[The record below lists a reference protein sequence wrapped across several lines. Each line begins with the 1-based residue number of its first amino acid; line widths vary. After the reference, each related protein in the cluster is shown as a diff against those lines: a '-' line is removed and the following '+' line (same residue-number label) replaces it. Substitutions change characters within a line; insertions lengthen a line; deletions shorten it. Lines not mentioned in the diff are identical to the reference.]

1 MSESAP
7 DAVQRAEAVA
17 EARGR
22 AAELAERRLA
32 DARADARSLAQQN
45 EKLNATLR
53 EARESLLQL
62 RGQLDALSNPPQAH
76 GVVLGMPDPGLA
88 DVSVGG
94 RVLRVA
100 VGPEL
105 DPATLRPGAAVL
117 LNEAMMLVAL
127 APDPVQLDVLVVR
140 DVLADGR
147 LLVGGGG
154 DDEHLITAG
163 PDVAGVQPGQSV
175 AADRRA
181 GIALWVVER
190 SDVNE
195 LLLDE
200 VPDVDYSDIGGMA
213 GQIGQIRDAVEL
225 PFLHRD
231 LFARY
236 QLPAPKGVLLYG
248 PPGCG
253 KTMIAKAVANSL
265 GDQLG
270 GGVGSHFLNIKGPEL
285 LNKYVGETERQ
296 IRVIFATARE
306 HAADGRPVIVFFDEM
321 DSLFRTR
328 GSGVSSDMES
338 TVVPQLLSE
347 IDGVESLSNV
357 IIIGA
362 TNREDLIDPAI
373 LRPGRLDVKIK
384 LDRPDAAAAHEIL
397 ERYLT
402 AQTPLWF
409 GDVGGV
415 RHPGGDVRHPGER
428 RDLDGG
434 VRHPGSGV
442 RHPGSGVRH
451 PGERRDLEAQP
462 AEDLRHTLIRATVE
476 TLYAETDENRF
487 LEVTYASGDREVL
500 FVKDFVS
507 GAMLANIVG
516 RAKKAAIKQVLAGGE
531 DGVRLQHLLDAC
543 ADEIAENEDLPN
555 TTNPDD
561 WARISGRKGERITFM
576 RTLRGG
582 RQVSL

>member
-1 MSESAP
+1 MNASGDP
-7 DAVQRAEAVA
+7 LAEARELA

-32 DARADARSLAQQN
+32 NARADARALAQTN
-45 EKLNATLR
+45 EKLNTTLR
-53 EARESLLQL
+53 EARESLVALRDQL
-62 RGQLDALSNPPQAH
+62 EALSTPPQAH
-76 GVVLGMPDPGLA
+76 GVLVGVAGDGLV

-100 VGPEL
+100 VAPEVADAEL
-105 DPATLRPGAAVL
+105 GAGVPVL
-117 LNEAMMLVAL
+117 LNEAMMLVGLGPEPA
-127 APDPVQLDVLVVR
+127 QLDVVIVK

-147 LLVGGGG
+147 LLVAGGG
-154 DDEHLITAG
+154 DDEHVVTAASG
-163 PDVAGVQPGQSV
+163 AAGAQPGQSV

-181 GIALWVVER
+181 GVALWVVER
-190 SDVNE
+190 TEVND

-200 VPDVDYSDIGGMA
+200 VPEVDYSDIGGLG
-213 GQIGQIRDAVEL
+213 GQIEQIRDAVEL

-231 LFARY
+231 LYARY

-265 GDQLG
+265 AEQVG

-347 IDGVESLSNV
+347 IDGVEGLSNV

-384 LDRPDAAAAHEIL
+384 LDRPDAASAEEIL
-397 ERYLT
+397 DKYL
-402 AQTPLWF
+402 
-409 GDVGGV
+409 
-415 RHPGGDVRHPGER
+415 
-428 RDLDGG
+428 
-434 VRHPGSGV
+434 
-442 RHPGSGVRH
+442 
-451 PGERRDLEAQP
+451 
-462 AEDLRHTLIRATVE
+462 TVE
-476 TLYAETDENRF
+476 TPLRLADDADAEAYRRRLVEATVAVLYAETDENRF

-500 FVKDFVS
+500 YVKDFVS
-507 GAMLANIVG
+507 GAMLANVVG
-516 RAKKAAIKQVLAGGE
+516 RAKKAAIKEVLAGGP
-531 DGVRLQHLLDAC
+531 DGVRVEHLIEAC
-543 ADEIAENEDLPN
+543 AAEIAENEDLPN

-582 RQVSL
+582 RQVSP

>member
-1 MSESAP
+1 MSVP
-7 DAVQRAEAVA
+7 GDPLAEARELA

-22 AAELAERRLA
+22 AVELAERRLA
-32 DARADARSLAQQN
+32 NARADARSLAQAN

-53 EARESLLQL
+53 EARGSLVGLREQL
-62 RGQLDALSNPPQAH
+62 EALSNPPQAH
-76 GVVLGMPDPGLA
+76 GVVVGVPGEGVA

-100 VGPEL
+100 VVPEVSGEGL
-105 DPATLRPGAAVL
+105 QPGAPVL
-117 LNEAMMLVAL
+117 LNEAMMLVGL
-127 APDPVQLDVLVVR
+127 APEAAQLDVVLVK

-147 LLVGGGG
+147 LLVSGGG
-154 DDEHLITAG
+154 DDEHLLTASPEASG
-163 PDVAGVQPGQSV
+163 AQPGQSV

-181 GIALWVVER
+181 GIGLWVVER
-190 SDVNE
+190 TEVND

-200 VPDVDYSDIGGMA
+200 VPDVDYADIGGLG
-213 GQIGQIRDAVEL
+213 GQIEQIRDAVEL

-231 LFARY
+231 LYARY

-265 GDQLG
+265 AEQVG

-347 IDGVESLSNV
+347 IDGVEGLSNV

-384 LDRPDAAAAHEIL
+384 LDRPDAASAAEIL
-397 ERYLT
+397 GKYLT
-402 AQTPLWF
+402 AEVPLRTP
-409 GDVGGV
+409 GDPGEPDPG
-415 RHPGGDVRHPGER
+415 RPGEPNLGLHGESHPRHPGER
-428 RDLDGG
+428 RDLTTA
-434 VRHPGSGV
+434 
-442 RHPGSGVRH
+442 
-451 PGERRDLEAQP
+451 EYRRQ
-462 AEDLRHTLIRATVE
+462 LIEATVE
-476 TLYAETDENRF
+476 ALYATTDENRF

-500 FVKDFVS
+500 YVKDFVS

-516 RAKKAAIKQVLAGGE
+516 RAKKSAIKEVLAGGP
-531 DGVRLQHLLDAC
+531 DGVRLEHLLGAC
-543 ADEIAENEDLPN
+543 ADEVAENEDLPN

-576 RTLRGG
+576 RTLRGA
-582 RQVSL
+582 RQVNP

>member
-1 MSESAP
+1 MSSVPQDPLE
-7 DAVQRAEAVA
+7 RAEAVA

-53 EARESLLQL
+53 EARESLLALREQL
-62 RGQLDALSNPPQAH
+62 AALSNPPEAH
-76 GVVLGMPDPGLA
+76 GLVVGLPREGLA

-94 RVLRVA
+94 RTLRVA
-100 VGPEL
+100 IAPEL
-105 DPATLRPGAAVL
+105 PAASLQVGSSVL
-117 LNEAMMLVAL
+117 LNEAMMLVELGPSPA
-127 APDPVQLDVLVVR
+127 QLDVVVVR
-140 DVLADGR
+140 DVLADGT

-154 DDEHLITAG
+154 EDEHLLTAG
-163 PDVAGVQPGQSV
+163 PAVTDVQPGQSV

-181 GIALWVVER
+181 GVALAVVER
-190 SDVNE
+190 SDVTD

-200 VPDVDYSDIGGMA
+200 MPDVDYADIGGL
-213 GQIGQIRDAVEL
+213 GEQIEQIRDAVEL

-265 GDQLG
+265 AEKVG
-270 GGVGSHFLNIKGPEL
+270 GAAGSHFLNIKGPEL

-296 IRVIFATARE
+296 IRVIFGTARD

-347 IDGVESLSNV
+347 IDGVEALTNV

-373 LRPGRLDVKIK
+373 LRPGRLDAKIK
-384 LDRPDAAAAHEIL
+384 LDRPNARAAAEIL
-397 ERYLT
+397 AKYLT
-402 AQTPLWF
+402 AAIPLSAVQSD
-409 GDVGGV
+409 GDPQ
-415 RHPGGDVRHPGER
+415 RQR
-428 RDLDGG
+428 L
-434 VRHPGSGV
+434 
-442 RHPGSGVRH
+442 
-451 PGERRDLEAQP
+451 A
-462 AEDLRHTLIRATVE
+462 LIDATVDQ
-476 TLYAETDENRF
+476 LYRRTDANRF

-500 FVKDFVS
+500 YVSDFVS
-507 GAMLANIVG
+507 GAMLANVVG
-516 RAKKAAIKQVLAGGE
+516 RAKKAAIKDVLAGRP
-531 DGVRLQHLLDAC
+531 DGLLLDHLLDAC
-543 ADEIAENEDLPN
+543 ADEVAEYEDLPI

-582 RQVSL
+582 RQVNL

>member
-1 MSESAP
+1 MSVP
-7 DAVQRAEAVA
+7 GDPLAEARALA

-32 DARADARSLAQQN
+32 DARADTRSLAQQN
-45 EKLNATLR
+45 EKLNTTLR
-53 EARESLLQL
+53 EARESLLGLRAQL
-62 RGQLDALSNPPQAH
+62 EALSNPPQAH
-76 GVVLGMPDPGLA
+76 GVVVGVAEDGLV

-100 VGPEL
+100 VGPDVGDGL
-105 DPATLRPGAAVL
+105 AVGASVL
-117 LNEAMMLVAL
+117 LNEAMMLVGL
-127 APDPVQLDVLVVR
+127 GPSPVQLDVVVVK

-147 LLVGGGG
+147 LLVAGGG
-154 DDEHLITAG
+154 DDEQLVSAASGAAG
-163 PDVAGVQPGQSV
+163 AQAGASV
-175 AADRRA
+175 AVDRRA
-181 GIALWVVER
+181 GIALSVVER
-190 SDVNE
+190 TEVND

-200 VPDVDYSDIGGMA
+200 VPDVDYTDIGGLG
-213 GQIGQIRDAVEL
+213 GQIEQIRDAVEL

-231 LFARY
+231 LYARY
-236 QLPAPKGVLLYG
+236 RLPAPKGVLLYG

-265 GDQLG
+265 AEQVG

-347 IDGVESLSNV
+347 IDGVEGLSNV

-384 LDRPDAAAAHEIL
+384 LDRPDAVAAGEIL
-397 ERYLT
+397 GKYLT
-402 AQTPLWF
+402 VETPLNL
-409 GDVGGV
+409 GA
-415 RHPGGDVRHPGER
+415 PRHPGER
-428 RDLDGG
+428 RDLPDAE
-434 VRHPGSGV
+434 VTEQAR
-442 RHPGSGVRH
+442 
-451 PGERRDLEAQP
+451 EAAEECRRA
-462 AEDLRHTLIRATVE
+462 LIEATVE
-476 TLYAETDENRF
+476 VLYAETDDNRF

-500 FVKDFVS
+500 YVKDFVS
-507 GAMLANIVG
+507 GAMLANVVG
-516 RAKKAAIKQVLAGGE
+516 RAKKAAIKEVLAGGP
-531 DGVRLQHLLDAC
+531 DGVRLEHLLSAC

-582 RQVSL
+582 RQVNP

>member
-270 GGVGSHFLNIKGPEL
+270 GVGSHFLNIKGPEL

-402 AQTPLWF
+402 AQTPLWLGEVGHH
-409 GDVGGV
+409 GDG
-415 RHPGGDVRHPGER
+415 RPGEG
-428 RDLDGG
+428 RDLD
-434 VRHPGSGV
+434 
-442 RHPGSGVRH
+442 
-451 PGERRDLEAQP
+451 AQP
-462 AEDLRHTLIRATVE
+462 AEDLRHSLIRATVE

-507 GAMLANIVG
+507 GAMLANIIG

>member
-1 MSESAP
+1 MTVPQDPVEAAQARA
-7 DAVQRAEAVA
+7 DARE
-17 EARGR
+17 R
-22 AAELAERRLA
+22 AAEIAERRLA

-45 EKLNATLR
+45 EKLNVTLR
-53 EARESLLQL
+53 EARESLLAMRAQL
-62 RGQLDALSNPPQAH
+62 EALSNPPQAH
-76 GVVLGMPDPGLA
+76 GVVLGVPEPGLA

-100 VGPEL
+100 VSPDLTE
-105 DPATLRPGAAVL
+105 PQLRAGSSVL
-117 LNEAMMLVAL
+117 LNEAMMLVATGPE
-127 APDPVQLDVLVVR
+127 AAQFDVVVVR

-154 DDEHLITAG
+154 DDEHLLTAAAALG
-163 PDVAGVQPGQSV
+163 EVQPGQSV

-181 GIALWVVER
+181 GLALWVVER

-200 VPDVDYSDIGGMA
+200 VPDVDYADIGGLGA
-213 GQIGQIRDAVEL
+213 QIEQIRDAVEL

-231 LFARY
+231 LYARY

-265 GDQLG
+265 AEQVG

-347 IDGVESLSNV
+347 IDGVEGLTNV

-373 LRPGRLDVKIK
+373 LRPGRLDSKIK
-384 LDRPDAAAAHEIL
+384 LDRPDAAAAREIL
-397 ERYLT
+397 AKYLT
-402 AQTPLWF
+402 DETPLNP
-409 GDVGGV
+409 GDSS
-415 RHPGGDVRHPGER
+415 RDPGDPSRHPGER
-428 RDLDGG
+428 RDL
-434 VRHPGSGV
+434 PT
-442 RHPGSGVRH
+442 
-451 PGERRDLEAQP
+451 QP
-462 AEDLRHTLIRATVE
+462 AADFRQALIDATVE
-476 TLYAETDENRF
+476 RLYSTSDENRF

-500 FVKDFVS
+500 FVKDFTS

-516 RAKKAAIKQVLAGGE
+516 RAKKAAIKDVLAGGD
-531 DGVRLQHLLDAC
+531 DGVRLDHLLTAC

-582 RQVSL
+582 RQVNQ

>member
-1 MSESAP
+1 MTVPQDPVEAAQARA
-7 DAVQRAEAVA
+7 DARE
-17 EARGR
+17 R
-22 AAELAERRLA
+22 AAEIAERRLA

-45 EKLNATLR
+45 EKLNVTLR
-53 EARESLLQL
+53 EARESLLAMRAQL
-62 RGQLDALSNPPQAH
+62 EALSNPPQAH
-76 GVVLGMPDPGLA
+76 GVVLGVPEPGLA

-100 VGPEL
+100 VSPDLTE
-105 DPATLRPGAAVL
+105 PQLRAGSSVL
-117 LNEAMMLVAL
+117 LNEAMMLVGVGPQPSQFDL
-127 APDPVQLDVLVVR
+127 VVVR
-140 DVLADGR
+140 DVLGDGR

-154 DDEHLITAG
+154 DDEHLLTAASALG
-163 PDVAGVQPGQSV
+163 EVQPGQSV

-181 GIALWVVER
+181 GLALWVVER

-200 VPDVDYSDIGGMA
+200 VPDVDYADIGGLGA
-213 GQIGQIRDAVEL
+213 QIEQIRDAVEL

-231 LFARY
+231 LYARY

-265 GDQLG
+265 AEQVG

-347 IDGVESLSNV
+347 IDGVEGLTNV

-373 LRPGRLDVKIK
+373 LRPGRLDSKSK
-384 LDRPDAAAAHEIL
+384 LDRPDAAAAREIL
-397 ERYLT
+397 AKYLT
-402 AQTPLWF
+402 DETPLNP
-409 GDVGGV
+409 GDSS
-415 RHPGGDVRHPGER
+415 RDPGDPSRHPGER
-428 RDLDGG
+428 RDL
-434 VRHPGSGV
+434 PT
-442 RHPGSGVRH
+442 
-451 PGERRDLEAQP
+451 QP
-462 AEDLRHTLIRATVE
+462 AADFRQALIDATVE
-476 TLYAETDENRF
+476 RLYSTSDENRF

-500 FVKDFVS
+500 FVKDFTS

-516 RAKKAAIKQVLAGGE
+516 RAKKAAIKDVLAGGD
-531 DGVRLQHLLDAC
+531 DGVRLDHLLTAC

-582 RQVSL
+582 RQVNQ

>member
-1 MSESAP
+1 MTVPQDPVEAAQARA
-7 DAVQRAEAVA
+7 DARE
-17 EARGR
+17 R
-22 AAELAERRLA
+22 AAEIAERRLA

-45 EKLNATLR
+45 EKLNVTLR
-53 EARESLLQL
+53 EARESLLAMRAQL
-62 RGQLDALSNPPQAH
+62 EALSNPPQAH
-76 GVVLGMPDPGLA
+76 GVVLGVPEPGLA

-100 VGPEL
+100 VSPDLTE
-105 DPATLRPGAAVL
+105 PQLRAGSSVL
-117 LNEAMMLVAL
+117 LNEAMMLVGVG
-127 APDPVQLDVLVVR
+127 PQPSQFDVVVVR
-140 DVLADGR
+140 DVLGDGR

-154 DDEHLITAG
+154 DDEHLLTAAAALG
-163 PDVAGVQPGQSV
+163 EVQPGQSV

-181 GIALWVVER
+181 GLALWVVER

-200 VPDVDYSDIGGMA
+200 VPDVDYADIGGLGA
-213 GQIGQIRDAVEL
+213 QIEQIRDAVEL

-231 LFARY
+231 LYARY

-265 GDQLG
+265 AEQVG
-270 GGVGSHFLNIKGPEL
+270 GGMGSHFLNIKGPEL

-347 IDGVESLSNV
+347 IDGVEGLTNV

-373 LRPGRLDVKIK
+373 LRPGRLDSKIK
-384 LDRPDAAAAHEIL
+384 LDRPDAAAAREIL
-397 ERYLT
+397 AKYLT
-402 AQTPLWF
+402 DETPLNP
-409 GDVGGV
+409 GDSS
-415 RHPGGDVRHPGER
+415 RDPGDPSRHPGER
-428 RDLDGG
+428 RDL
-434 VRHPGSGV
+434 PT
-442 RHPGSGVRH
+442 
-451 PGERRDLEAQP
+451 QP
-462 AEDLRHTLIRATVE
+462 AADFRQALIDATVE
-476 TLYAETDENRF
+476 RLYSTSDENRF

-500 FVKDFVS
+500 FVKDFTS

-516 RAKKAAIKQVLAGGE
+516 RAKKAAIKDVLAGGD
-531 DGVRLQHLLDAC
+531 DGVRLDHLLTAC

-582 RQVSL
+582 RQVNQ

>member
-1 MSESAP
+1 MTPPLDELAQ
-7 DAVQRAEAVA
+7 ARALA

-32 DARADARSLAQQN
+32 DARADTRSLAQQN

-53 EARESLLQL
+53 EARETLLSLRAQL
-62 RGQLDALSNPPQAH
+62 EALANPPQAH
-76 GVVLGMPDPGLA
+76 GLVVGEPGAGLA
-88 DVSVGG
+88 DVTVGG

-100 VGPEL
+100 LGPEV
-105 DPATLRPGAAVL
+105 DAGAVPIGTPVL
-117 LNEAMMLVAL
+117 LNEAMMLVGL
-127 APDPVQLDVLVVR
+127 APAPAQQELVVVS

-147 LLVGGGG
+147 LLVTGS
-154 DDEHLITAG
+154 AG
-163 PDVAGVQPGQSV
+163 EESLLVAAPALTGIKAGQTV

-181 GIALWVVER
+181 GVALSVVER
-190 SDVNE
+190 TEVND

-200 VPDVDYSDIGGMA
+200 VPDVDYADIGGLA
-213 GQIGQIRDAVEL
+213 RQIEQIRDAVEL

-231 LFARY
+231 LYARY

-265 GDQLG
+265 GAQL

-384 LDRPDAAAAHEIL
+384 LDRPDAAAAAEIL
-397 ERYLT
+397 AKYLT
-402 AQTPLWF
+402 ATVPMAL
-409 GDVGGV
+409 GAS
-415 RHPGGDVRHPGER
+415 GGDPDGTR
-428 RDLDGG
+428 R
-434 VRHPGSGV
+434 
-442 RHPGSGVRH
+442 
-451 PGERRDLEAQP
+451 A
-462 AEDLRHTLIRATVE
+462 LIDATVDQ
-476 TLYAETDENRF
+476 LYRRSDTNRF

-500 FVKDFVS
+500 YVSDFVS
-507 GAMLANIVG
+507 GAMLANVVG
-516 RAKKAAIKQVLAGGE
+516 RAKKAAIKDVLAGRP
-531 DGVRLQHLLDAC
+531 DGLLLDHLLQAC
-543 ADEIAENEDLPN
+543 ADEVAENEDLPN

-582 RQVSL
+582 RQVQP

>member
-1 MSESAP
+1 MTVPQDPVEAAQARA
-7 DAVQRAEAVA
+7 DARE
-17 EARGR
+17 R
-22 AAELAERRLA
+22 AAEIAERRLA

-45 EKLNATLR
+45 EKLNVTLR
-53 EARESLLQL
+53 EARESLLAMRAQL
-62 RGQLDALSNPPQAH
+62 EALSNPPQAH
-76 GVVLGMPDPGLA
+76 GVVLGVPEPGLA

-100 VGPEL
+100 VSPDLTE
-105 DPATLRPGAAVL
+105 PQLRAGSSVL
-117 LNEAMMLVAL
+117 LNEAMMLVGVG
-127 APDPVQLDVLVVR
+127 PQPSQFDVVVVR
-140 DVLADGR
+140 DVLGDGR

-154 DDEHLITAG
+154 DDEHLLTAASALG
-163 PDVAGVQPGQSV
+163 EVQPGQSV

-181 GIALWVVER
+181 GLALWVVER

-200 VPDVDYSDIGGMA
+200 VPDVDYADIGGLGA
-213 GQIGQIRDAVEL
+213 QIEQIRDAVEL

-231 LFARY
+231 LYARY

-265 GDQLG
+265 AEQVG

-347 IDGVESLSNV
+347 IDGVEGLTNV

-373 LRPGRLDVKIK
+373 LRPGRLDSKIK
-384 LDRPDAAAAHEIL
+384 LDRPDAAAAREIL
-397 ERYLT
+397 AKYLT
-402 AQTPLWF
+402 DETPLNP
-409 GDVGGV
+409 GDSS
-415 RHPGGDVRHPGER
+415 RDPGDPSRHPGER
-428 RDLDGG
+428 RDL
-434 VRHPGSGV
+434 PT
-442 RHPGSGVRH
+442 
-451 PGERRDLEAQP
+451 QP
-462 AEDLRHTLIRATVE
+462 AADFRQALIDATVE
-476 TLYAETDENRF
+476 RLYSTSDENKF

-500 FVKDFVS
+500 FVKDFTS

-516 RAKKAAIKQVLAGGE
+516 RAKKAAIKDVLAGGD
-531 DGVRLQHLLDAC
+531 DGVRLDHLLTAC

-582 RQVSL
+582 RQVNQ

>member
-1 MSESAP
+1 MSSVPQDPLE
-7 DAVQRAEAVA
+7 RAEAVA

-53 EARESLLQL
+53 EARESLLALREQL
-62 RGQLDALSNPPQAH
+62 AALSNPPQAH
-76 GVVLGMPDPGLA
+76 GLVVGLPREGLA

-94 RVLRVA
+94 RTLRVA
-100 VGPEL
+100 IAPEL
-105 DPATLRPGAAVL
+105 PAASLQVGSPVL
-117 LNEAMMLVAL
+117 LNEAMMLVELGPSPA
-127 APDPVQLDVLVVR
+127 QLDVVVVR
-140 DVLADGR
+140 DVLADGT

-154 DDEHLITAG
+154 EDEHLLTAG
-163 PDVAGVQPGQSV
+163 PAVTDVQPGQSV

-181 GIALWVVER
+181 GVALAVVER
-190 SDVNE
+190 SDVTD

-200 VPDVDYSDIGGMA
+200 MPDVDYADIGGL
-213 GQIGQIRDAVEL
+213 GEQIEQIRDAVEL

-265 GDQLG
+265 AEKVG
-270 GGVGSHFLNIKGPEL
+270 GAAGSHFLNIKGPEL

-296 IRVIFATARE
+296 IRVIFGTARD

-347 IDGVESLSNV
+347 IDGVEALTNV

-384 LDRPDAAAAHEIL
+384 LDRPNARAAAEIL
-397 ERYLT
+397 AKYLT
-402 AQTPLWF
+402 AAIPLSAVQS
-409 GDVGGV
+409 GDDPQ
-415 RHPGGDVRHPGER
+415 RQRQ
-428 RDLDGG
+428 
-434 VRHPGSGV
+434 
-442 RHPGSGVRH
+442 
-451 PGERRDLEAQP
+451 A
-462 AEDLRHTLIRATVE
+462 LIDATVDQ
-476 TLYAETDENRF
+476 LYRRTDANRF

-500 FVKDFVS
+500 YVSDFVS
-507 GAMLANIVG
+507 GAMLANVVG
-516 RAKKAAIKQVLAGGE
+516 RAKKAAIKDVLAGRP
-531 DGVRLQHLLDAC
+531 DGLLLDHLLDAC
-543 ADEIAENEDLPN
+543 ADEVAENEDLPN

-582 RQVSL
+582 RQVNL

>member
-1 MSESAP
+1 MTVPQDPVEAAQARA
-7 DAVQRAEAVA
+7 DARE
-17 EARGR
+17 R
-22 AAELAERRLA
+22 AAEIAERRLA

-45 EKLNATLR
+45 EKLNVTLR
-53 EARESLLQL
+53 EARESLLAMRAQL
-62 RGQLDALSNPPQAH
+62 EALSNPPQAH
-76 GVVLGMPDPGLA
+76 GVVLGVPEPGLA

-100 VGPEL
+100 VSPDLTE
-105 DPATLRPGAAVL
+105 PQLRAGSSVL
-117 LNEAMMLVAL
+117 LNEAMMLVGVG
-127 APDPVQLDVLVVR
+127 PQPSQFDVVVVR
-140 DVLADGR
+140 DVLGDGR

-154 DDEHLITAG
+154 DDEHLLTAASALG
-163 PDVAGVQPGQSV
+163 EVQPGQSV

-181 GIALWVVER
+181 GLALWVVER

-200 VPDVDYSDIGGMA
+200 VPDVDYADIGGLGA
-213 GQIGQIRDAVEL
+213 QIEQIRDAVEL

-231 LFARY
+231 LYARY

-265 GDQLG
+265 AEQVG

-347 IDGVESLSNV
+347 IDGVEGLTNV

-373 LRPGRLDVKIK
+373 LRPGRLDSKIK
-384 LDRPDAAAAHEIL
+384 LDRPDAAAAREIL
-397 ERYLT
+397 AKYLT
-402 AQTPLWF
+402 DETPLNP
-409 GDVGGV
+409 GDSS
-415 RHPGGDVRHPGER
+415 RDPGDPSRHPGER
-428 RDLDGG
+428 RDL
-434 VRHPGSGV
+434 PT
-442 RHPGSGVRH
+442 
-451 PGERRDLEAQP
+451 QP
-462 AEDLRHTLIRATVE
+462 AADFRQALIDATVE
-476 TLYAETDENRF
+476 RLYSTSDENRF

-500 FVKDFVS
+500 FVKDFTS

-516 RAKKAAIKQVLAGGE
+516 RAKKAAIKDVLAGGD
-531 DGVRLQHLLDAC
+531 DGVRLDHLLTAC

-582 RQVSL
+582 RQVNQ

>member
-1 MSESAP
+1 MTVPQDPVEAAQARA
-7 DAVQRAEAVA
+7 DARE
-17 EARGR
+17 R
-22 AAELAERRLA
+22 AAEIAERRLA

-45 EKLNATLR
+45 EKLNATLC
-53 EARESLLQL
+53 EARESLLAMRAQL
-62 RGQLDALSNPPQAH
+62 EALSNPPQAH
-76 GVVLGMPDPGLA
+76 GVVLGVPEPGLA

-100 VGPEL
+100 VSPDLTE
-105 DPATLRPGAAVL
+105 PQLRAGSSVL
-117 LNEAMMLVAL
+117 LNEAMMLVATGPE
-127 APDPVQLDVLVVR
+127 AAQFDVVVVR

-154 DDEHLITAG
+154 DDEHLLTAAAALG
-163 PDVAGVQPGQSV
+163 EVQPGQSV

-181 GIALWVVER
+181 GLALWVVER

-200 VPDVDYSDIGGMA
+200 VPDVDYADIGGLGA
-213 GQIGQIRDAVEL
+213 QIEQIRDAVEL

-231 LFARY
+231 LYARY

-265 GDQLG
+265 AEQVG

-347 IDGVESLSNV
+347 IDGVEGLTNV

-373 LRPGRLDVKIK
+373 LRPGRLDSKIK
-384 LDRPDAAAAHEIL
+384 LDRPDAAAAREIL
-397 ERYLT
+397 AKYLT
-402 AQTPLWF
+402 DETPLNP
-409 GDVGGV
+409 GDSS
-415 RHPGGDVRHPGER
+415 RDPGDPSRHPGER
-428 RDLDGG
+428 RDL
-434 VRHPGSGV
+434 PT
-442 RHPGSGVRH
+442 
-451 PGERRDLEAQP
+451 QP
-462 AEDLRHTLIRATVE
+462 AADFRQALIDATVE
-476 TLYAETDENRF
+476 RLYSTSDENKF

-500 FVKDFVS
+500 FVKDFTS

-516 RAKKAAIKQVLAGGE
+516 RAKKAAIKDVLAGGD
-531 DGVRLQHLLDAC
+531 DGVRLDHLLTAC

-582 RQVSL
+582 RQVNQ

>member
-1 MSESAP
+1 MSSVPQDPVEA
-7 DAVQRAEAVA
+7 AQARAEAN
-17 EARGR
+17 RR

-32 DARADARSLAQQN
+32 DARADTRSLAQQN

-62 RGQLDALSNPPQAH
+62 RDQLEALSNPPQAH
-76 GVVLGMPDPGLA
+76 GVVIGVPQAGLA

-94 RVLRVA
+94 RVLRVS
-100 VGPEL
+100 VGPDL
-105 DPATLRPGAAVL
+105 DGAALRPGAAVL
-117 LNEAMMLVAL
+117 LNEAMMLVAA
-127 APDPVQLDVLVVR
+127 APAPAQLDVMVVR
-140 DVLADGR
+140 DVLPDGR

-163 PDVAGVQPGQSV
+163 PEVADVQSGQSV

-181 GIALWVVER
+181 GIALWVVQR

-200 VPDVDYSDIGGMA
+200 VPDVDYADIGGLG

-265 GDQLG
+265 AEQVG

-347 IDGVESLSNV
+347 IDGVEGLTNV

-384 LDRPDAAAAHEIL
+384 LDRPDAAAAGQIL
-397 ERYLT
+397 AKYLT
-402 AQTPLWF
+402 SQTPLAATEA
-409 GDVGGV
+409 GDD
-415 RHPGGDVRHPGER
+415 P
-428 RDLDGG
+428 DGRLG
-434 VRHPGSGV
+434 R
-442 RHPGSGVRH
+442 
-451 PGERRDLEAQP
+451 
-462 AEDLRHTLIRATVE
+462 LIEATVQV
-476 TLYAETDENRF
+476 LYATSDDNRF

-500 FVKDFVS
+500 FVKDFIS

-531 DGVRLQHLLDAC
+531 DGVRLAHLLGAC
-543 ADEIAENEDLPN
+543 ADEIMENEDLPN

-582 RQVSL
+582 RQVSP